1 MVKNNQIIINNIKK
15 IDKNLFNKIISLK
28 TNIQDFETYTDN
40 LIHQENFKI
49 NVLFSDRTTTK
60 IQNFLK
66 KVEYDI
72 NQLLYDPYDYARD
85 DLTSISCCILS
96 QLLILKITLMIL
108 KSKMISSGNY
118 INSYHNYYKSFPLTI
133 FNDFDCKI
141 IKLENKLNKSLIGV
155 LNNV

>member
-1 MVKNNQIIINNIKK
+1 MKNNNQIFIENIKK
-15 IDKNLFNKIISLK
+15 TDKNLFNKIMSLT
-28 TNIQDFETYTDN
+28 TNIQNFETYTDN

-66 KVEYDI
+66 KVEDDI
-72 NQLLYDPYDYARD
+72 NQLLCDPYDYARD
-85 DLTSISCCILS
+85 ALTSISCFILS
-96 QLLILKITLMIL
+96 QLSALKITLMIL

>member
-72 NQLLYDPYDYARD
+72 NQLLCDPYDYARD

-96 QLLILKITLMIL
+96 QLLILQIT
-108 KSKMISSGNY
+108 
-118 INSYHNYYKSFPLTI
+118 
-133 FNDFDCKI
+133 
-141 IKLENKLNKSLIGV
+141 
-155 LNNV
+155 